1 MQYRRSDFDVTN
13 TVQVSSAE
21 AVRRA
26 VCELFRQNWPHYPF
40 DRVET
45 AFRDFERLFN
55 GQFPGYYGCDTV
67 YHDLQHSLD
76 GTLAVARL
84 IVSYDR
90 THLAELAT
98 KRLGMHEPEKGQVV
112 ERR

>member
-13 TVQVSSAE
+13 TVQVSSTD

-45 AFRDFERLFN
+45 AFQDFERLFN

-76 GTLAVARL
+76 GRSPSPA
-84 IVSYDR
+84 
-90 THLAELAT
+90 
-98 KRLGMHEPEKGQVV
+98 
-112 ERR
+112 

>member
-13 TVQVSSAE
+13 TVQVSSTD

-40 DRVET
+40 DRVES

-55 GQFPGYYGCDTV
+55 GQFPGYYG
-67 YHDLQHSLD
+67 
-76 GTLAVARL
+76 
-84 IVSYDR
+84 
-90 THLAELAT
+90 
-98 KRLGMHEPEKGQVV
+98 
-112 ERR
+112 